1 MWNATSRGA
10 VLDDMKTGGPA
21 RVADVLRRARHQ
33 AWLPYYV
40 REMAE
45 ILALSIDVETPF
57 YLLQPV
63 PMAGEYRAALRNT
76 LLACATFGVPVTMV
90 SAGAARSA
98 PRDEKRTIR
107 LSFHTHGDETN
118 WRHIK
123 DSHAPGRFYFN
134 QSGYSGWLELSD
146 AQKRTVEDVAATPSL
161 DPALLTV
168 GRRSK
173 YEQPGADAHLPAG
186 GIFYPLQMLDDTVAQ
201 HQRLAPLDVLRAAAE
216 CANAARPLIIKRHP
230 RCTNDAVSAA
240 LADLRQNSA
249 VHIVN
254 APIEQLLEA
263 CAVVLTAN
271 SSVGFSA
278 LCCYK
283 PVITFAASDY
293 EICTRAVSTLAEL
306 TDALRQPAWSVDKAR
321 YDRFLSVFFNEL
333 TIALDDQEA
342 WNDRVVGAIADCV
355 NGYTALDFEAILRA
369 VPQSTK
375 P

>member
-1 MWNATSRGA
+1 MWNASSRGA
-10 VLDDMKTGGPA
+10 VLDDMKNGGPA
-21 RVADVLRRARHQ
+21 RVADVLRRARGQ

-40 REMAE
+40 REMAD
-45 ILALSIDVETPF
+45 IVGLSVDVETPF

-76 LLACATFGVPVTMV
+76 LLACATFGVPVAMV

-107 LSFHTHGDETN
+107 LSFHTHGDEVN

-123 DSHAPGRFYFN
+123 DSHVPGRFYFN

-146 AQKRTVEDVAATPSL
+146 AQRRNVDDASATPSF
-161 DPALLTV
+161 DPALLT
-168 GRRSK
+168 GARRSK
-173 YEQPGADAHLPAG
+173 YEQPTDGARIPAG

-201 HQRLAPLDVLRAAAE
+201 HQRLAPLDVLQAAAE
-216 CANAARPLIIKRHP
+216 CADAARPLIIKRHP

-240 LADLRQNSA
+240 LDELRQTEA
-249 VHIVN
+249 VHIVD

-293 EICTRAVSTLAEL
+293 EICTRAVGTLAEL

-321 YDRFLSVFFNEL
+321 YERFLSVFFSEL

-355 NGYTALDFEAILRA
+355 SGYTALDFEAILRA
-369 VPQSTK
+369 VPASD
-375 P
+375 